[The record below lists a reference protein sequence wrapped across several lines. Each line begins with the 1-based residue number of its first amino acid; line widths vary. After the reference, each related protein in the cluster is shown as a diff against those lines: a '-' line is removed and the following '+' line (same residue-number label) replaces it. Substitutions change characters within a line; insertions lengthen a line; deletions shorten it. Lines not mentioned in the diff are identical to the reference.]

1 LISAGA
7 PPETL
12 LGELTALPQTS
23 ELDLNGLTSKVR
35 EGAEER
41 ERNGEGGK
49 RGGEGREKR
58 GEGGKGYPV
67 PDWES
72 KKVATLAKTSK
83 CQGA

>member
-49 RGGEGREKR
+49 RGGEGEERRGREGISR
-58 GEGGKGYPV
+58 PGLGK
-67 PDWES
+67 
-72 KKVATLAKTSK
+72 
-83 CQGA
+83 